1 METKD
6 ILKQLREK
14 NNYSIKD
21 VANGTK
27 MQYTMCR
34 EYESGDRRLG
44 MSAAIKFADFYN
56 VSIDYLLGRS
66 DAKPPEDPIK
76 LAAQEF
82 HLDSAQRGILA
93 AYLYMDPDDRK
104 QFISYIKQIV
114 EGVGK
119 EDSSIKSRIQ
129 KKGMSSIAHAVRAA
143 ARSNGIKAVVVDDD
157 GHIMTKEQ
165 IDAIQNTPEMDTDL

>member
-56 VSIDYLLGRS
+56 VSIDYLLGRP
-66 DAKPPEDPIK
+66 DAKAPADPIDK
-76 LAAQEF
+76 LMTVDEMEKDLLREWLS
-82 HLDSAQRGILA
+82 LDEASRKAFLDVLRKIVA
-93 AYLYMDPDDRK
+93 DDQKR
-104 QFISYIKQIV
+104 QA
-114 EGVGK
+114 
-119 EDSSIKSRIQ
+119 EDSRSKIMTVKE
-129 KKGMSSIAHAVRAA
+129 A
-143 ARSNGIKAVVVDDD
+143 ARSDEPSNAPHTADYPQALLD
-157 GHIMTKEQ
+157 
-165 IDAIQNTPEMDTDL
+165 EMDKNAPRTDINT

>member
-66 DAKPPEDPIK
+66 DAKAPADPIASLPTVDEMEK
-76 LAAQEF
+76 DLFREWLG
-82 HLDSAQRGILA
+82 LDEASRKAFLDVLRKIVA
-93 AYLYMDPDDRK
+93 DDQKR
-104 QFISYIKQIV
+104 QA
-114 EGVGK
+114 
-119 EDSSIKSRIQ
+119 EDSRSKIMTVKE
-129 KKGMSSIAHAVRAA
+129 A
-143 ARSNGIKAVVVDDD
+143 ARSDEPSNAPHTADYPQALLD
-157 GHIMTKEQ
+157 
-165 IDAIQNTPEMDTDL
+165 EMDKNAPRTDINT

>member
-56 VSIDYLLGRS
+56 VSIDYLLGRP
-66 DAKPPEDPIK
+66 DAKPPEEPLDEFARK
-76 LAAQEF
+76 EHLKSLEKVFMKKYLALTEEQRDKVLDFLRGVVAEETAAQASK
-82 HLDSAQRGILA
+82 L
-93 AYLYMDPDDRK
+93 K
-104 QFISYIKQIV
+104 ISRVY
-114 EGVGK
+114 E
-119 EDSSIKSRIQ
+119 
-129 KKGMSSIAHAVRAA
+129 A
-143 ARSNGIKAVVVDDD
+143 ARSDDPNNAP
-157 GHIMTKEQ
+157 HFAEY
-165 IDAIQNTPEMDTDL
+165 PESELEMLDSDPDTDLDL